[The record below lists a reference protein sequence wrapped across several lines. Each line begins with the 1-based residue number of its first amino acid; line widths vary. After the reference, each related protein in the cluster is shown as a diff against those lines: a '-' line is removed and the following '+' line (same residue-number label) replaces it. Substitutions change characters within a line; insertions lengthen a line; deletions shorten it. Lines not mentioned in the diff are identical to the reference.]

1 MSIKMHFPA
10 TLDYTPSDCNTTL
23 QNKRQ
28 HQLIFP
34 LFDYNGYAVYVC
46 LTVMLPATAI
56 KRRMGSPVGQ
66 ELGPHTQQYWKNED
80 FSRLLP

>member
-10 TLDYTPSDCNTTL
+10 TLYYTPYDCNTTL

-46 LTVMLPATAI
+46 LTVMLPATASAGASNKTADGRPCRPGI
-56 KRRMGSPVGQ
+56 RST
-66 ELGPHTQQYWKNED
+66 HTEVLEK
-80 FSRLLP
+80 